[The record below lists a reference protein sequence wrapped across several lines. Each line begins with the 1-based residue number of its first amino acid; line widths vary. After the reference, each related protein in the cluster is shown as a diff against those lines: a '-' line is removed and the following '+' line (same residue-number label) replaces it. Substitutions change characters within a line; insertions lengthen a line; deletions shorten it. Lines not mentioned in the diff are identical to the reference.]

1 MSKTET
7 IQEWKE
13 KLGSDPRWALR
24 GLTRIYQFQ
33 TDQEKRINETFVEN
47 GVGFS
52 GADANI
58 LSSFA
63 LQLEMGRRLSKKQM
77 EIVFKKMPKY
87 AGQLFEATREEREEK
102 ARVEKAIEIYE
113 VIHK

>member
-33 TDQEKRINETFVEN
+33 TDQEKRINETVVEN

-52 GADANI
+52 GVDANI

-87 AGQLFEATREEREEK
+87 AGQLFEISREEREKKERTQK
-102 ARVEKAIEIYE
+102 ALQLCKVS
-113 VIHK
+113 HT

>member
-1 MSKTET
+1 MSKAET

-13 KLGSDPRWALR
+13 KLGNDPRWALR
-24 GLTRIYQFQ
+24 GLVRIYQSQ
-33 TDQEKRINETFVEN
+33 TDLEKRISGTVIKN

-63 LQLEMGRRLSKKQM
+63 LQLEMGRKLSKKQM
-77 EIVFKKMPKY
+77 EIIFKKMPKY
-87 AGQLFEATREEREEK
+87 AGQLYDISREEQEAK
-102 ARVEKAIEIYE
+102 ARAKKALEICK
-113 VIHK
+113 VM